1 MTPAPRYAGGAS
13 VLLGLLT
20 SLAVI
25 AAVWF
30 PEFDLWYVDPVRPT
44 PEVILMSK
52 AQPDLDTLTEIGRM
66 DLRPPGPPI
75 SHGEA
80 VRRAESLTEGVLG
93 VPGLPDQKVSAVFS
107 PTDLRKGSLK
117 WQLIAASLAGV
128 DQLLDAYQLTG
139 REDFFRLAEENI
151 LAFAQ
156 FESSRWLDTGFLWND
171 HAIAARIPVLV
182 KFWALY
188 RQRPDY
194 GEATARTILSL
205 VARSGMLLAKPEHY
219 AWRTGHGIVQNL
231 ALLQIA
237 AAFPHLAESA
247 HFRDTAQRRLAAHLP
262 YYINREGVTL
272 LHSAGYAAGGI
283 RYLGMAMRLYSIGGI
298 PIPPEWWDRYK
309 RAEDFDSLLRR
320 PDGSLPMFGD
330 TTSDVDSYGP
340 RRTWPDAT
348 GRAAPLSVH
357 GQFLHRPG
365 AGVYPEAG
373 YAVWWHPRTHIDGET
388 ESQTV
393 AIWSNYP
400 GLGHK
405 HADEMSV
412 LIWAAGRTWLT
423 NVGYWPYGLPG
434 RKEAESWGGSNAPH
448 LHSEPASSRRT
459 ARLTAIGNNGSLHFL
474 EMERHGPDG
483 LAARREVLQFGP
495 GRWLVL
501 DRFNDTSSR
510 RAVTRWTFYPD
521 LSVKQGRA
529 HGSFNIFDPA
539 STRVMGCSFQ
549 TSQDGRVEHIS
560 GSTAP
565 FSGWVVIGSTPT
577 VAPTLAVHSNTKQGL
592 QLAVC
597 VLQDRADADNTGG
610 VSASVSGVEGKDD
623 WTVNVAG
630 TAKAPEVT
638 LRRSGLRIIVTERG
652 DSRGRQTL
660 ELSDVAD
667 PREGVAQVLTAFQTS
682 TDLSERRVPLVPY
695 RARVTY
701 VLVMVLLVQELT
713 LLALRR
719 RLPRMAGG
727 LRVVGV
733 VAWIGA
739 GVWLTRYYFIVG

>member
-1 MTPAPRYAGGAS
+1 MTTAPRFTGGTS
-13 VLLGLLT
+13 VLLGLLIA
-20 SLAVI
+20 LVVI
-25 AAVWF
+25 AAIWL
-30 PEFDLWYVDPVRPT
+30 PEFDMWYVDPVKPT
-44 PEVILMSK
+44 SKLVQMSK
-52 AQPDLDTLTEIGRM
+52 VQPDLETLIEIARM
-66 DLRPPGPPI
+66 DLSPPSPPI
-75 SHGEA
+75 GHGE
-80 VRRAESLTEGVLG
+80 VIRRAESLTAGTLS

-107 PTDLRKGSLK
+107 QADLRQGSLK

-128 DQLLDAYQLTG
+128 EQLLDAYQLTG
-139 REDFFRLAEENI
+139 REDFFHLAEKNV

-156 FESSRWLDTGFLWND
+156 FESSRWMDTGFLWND

-188 RQRPDY
+188 RQRPDFD
-194 GEATARTILSL
+194 EITARTILYL

-237 AAFPHLAESA
+237 VAFPHLAESA
-247 HFRDTAQRRLAAHLP
+247 YFRDTAQRRLAAHLP

-283 RYLGMAMRLYSIGGI
+283 RYLGMAMRLYSIAGT

-340 RRTWPDAT
+340 RRTSPDAT
-348 GRAAPLSVH
+348 GRATPLSTH
-357 GQFLHRPG
+357 RQFIHRPG

-373 YAVWWHPRTHIDGET
+373 YAVWWQPRTQLDGET

-393 AIWSNYP
+393 AVWSNYP

-434 RKEAESWGGSNAPH
+434 RKEAESWEGSNAPH
-448 LHSEPASSRRT
+448 LYNEPSSSRRT
-459 ARLTAIGNNGSLHFL
+459 ARLISTGNNENLHFI
-474 EMERHGPDG
+474 EMQRHGPDG
-483 LAARREVLQFGP
+483 FSARREVLQFGP
-495 GRWLVL
+495 GKWLVL
-501 DRFNDTSSR
+501 DRFNDTNPR
-510 RAVTRWTFYPD
+510 KAVTRWTFYPD
-521 LSVKQGRA
+521 LNVEQGRA
-529 HGSFNIFDPA
+529 PGSFNILDPG
-539 STRVMGCSFQ
+539 STRTMACSFQ
-549 TSQDGRVEHIS
+549 SSQDGKVEHIS
-560 GSTAP
+560 GRTAP

-577 VAPTLAVHSNTKQGL
+577 AAPALAVHSNTKQGL

-597 VLQDRADADNTGG
+597 VLQDRADAGNTGD
-610 VSASVSGVEGKDD
+610 VSAVLSGVEGEDD
-623 WTVNVAG
+623 WTVNVAT
-630 TAKAPEVT
+630 TANAPELI
-638 LRRSGLRIIVTERG
+638 LRRSGSRIIVTEAG
-652 DSRGRQTL
+652 VSRGRQTL

-667 PREGVAQVLTAFQTS
+667 PREGVARVLSAFQTS
-682 TDLSERRVPLVPY
+682 TDQSERRVSLVPY

-701 VLVMVLLVQELT
+701 LLVVVLLAQELT

-719 RLPRMAGG
+719 RVPRMAGG
-727 LRVVGV
+727 LRVVSA

-739 GVWLTRYYFIVG
+739 GIWLMNSYFIVG